1 MTQLTVAEIPQ
12 LPDLTVP
19 TQSQTTAQPEL
30 DLSPD
35 AAIGAIQYY
44 YRGLIKPEAL
54 KEEVIIERVSIEGE
68 RVTIEFHGWLGT
80 TGQEIYLALA
90 DYKAVTQPVVEE
102 EDDQQALDNYLREH
116 EAFVKPI
123 SNVLPN
129 LDIYKKVGLCYK
141 RIGQVG
147 QDPYH
152 RWLATERHGFGVTMG
167 QPSKY
172 DAIVQLIQHHYNNHH

>member
-1 MTQLTVAEIPQ
+1 MTYTTVKETAQLT
-12 LPDLTVP
+12 DLTVP
-19 TQSQTTAQPEL
+19 TQSQTTLQPEL

-54 KEEVIIERVSIEGE
+54 KEEVIIDRVSIESD
-68 RVTIEFHGWLGT
+68 RVTIEFHGWLGA

-90 DYKAVTQPVVEE
+90 DYKAVTQPVAEE
-102 EDDQQALDNYLREH
+102 EDDQQALNNYLREH

-152 RWLATERHGFGVTMG
+152 RWLATDRHGFEVTLG

-172 DAIVQLIQHHYNNHH
+172 SAIVQLIDYHYNNQH

>member
-1 MTQLTVAEIPQ
+1 MTYLKVKQIAQLNR
-12 LPDLTVP
+12 LTVP
-19 TQSQTTAQPEL
+19 AQSQTTAQPEL
-30 DLSPD
+30 DLSSD

-54 KEEVIIERVSIEGE
+54 KQEVIIDRVSIEGD
-68 RVTIEFHGWLGT
+68 RVTIEFHGWLGA

-90 DYKAVTQPVVEE
+90 DYKTVTQPVAEE
-102 EDDQQALDNYLREH
+102 EDDQQALDKYLQKH

-129 LDIYKKVGLCYK
+129 LDIYKKVGNCYK

-172 DAIVQLIQHHYNNHH
+172 SAIVQLIQHHYNHQH